1 MGVGRGHREERAG
14 VVDRHEG
21 AGEAWREGR
30 GKEFTTEARRHGEE
44 KGRGEEREWERE
56 GEREEGERELTN
68 GDTEALRVAR
78 SSESPDDAFRA
89 KQNVIMLD
97 DKSIEEIEG
106 AFWDDRGD
114 DEWPLVR
121 RVLAARKKPLRDLTT
136 ENLRLLIGQNVALE
150 IVVPRAIAVLTMPHE
165 RTLLES
171 IVRKL
176 DVDAAEGMNKEI
188 RDDLKEKTEL
198 FLKDGRTT

>member
-1 MGVGRGHREERAG
+1 
-14 VVDRHEG
+14 
-21 AGEAWREGR
+21 
-30 GKEFTTEARRHGEE
+30 
-44 KGRGEEREWERE
+44 
-56 GEREEGERELTN
+56 
-68 GDTEALRVAR
+68 
-78 SSESPDDAFRA
+78 
-89 KQNVIMLD
+89 MLD

-150 IVVPRAIAVLTMPHE
+150 IVVPRAIAVLEANPLAEGDFYPGDLLESVLSIPRKTWITMPHE